1 MSKTRGLGL
10 HGRPTYNQA
19 RKIVAKFGD
28 ERKASECL
36 GVSRITIYRWQYAKP
51 YGTGGLIP
59 GHMVERVQRVARVQ
73 GIVLTD
79 RDWTPE
85 RIDYQVEE
93 L

>member
-1 MSKTRGLGL
+1 MSKTRGLGA
-10 HGRPTYNQA
+10 HGRPTYSQA

-28 ERKASECL
+28 EKKAAQAL

-59 GHMVERVQRVARVQ
+59 GPMVERVQRVARLH
-73 GIVLTD
+73 GIILTD
-79 RDWTPE
+79 RDWMPE

-93 L
+93 V

>member
-19 RKIVAKFGD
+19 KKIVAKFGD
-28 ERKASECL
+28 ERKTALAL
-36 GVSRITIYRWQYAKP
+36 GVSRITVYRWQYSKP

-59 GHMVERVQRVARVQ
+59 GHMVERVQRVARTE

-79 RDWTPE
+79 KDWMPE
-85 RIDYQVEE
+85 RIDYQVEGV
-93 L
+93 